1 MRRKTTTLCVI
12 ARNEEAT
19 VGTTVKSVLALVD
32 EMILIDTGST
42 DNTRIIAEGYGARVL
57 DVPWEDDFAVA
68 RNAALA
74 EATGD
79 WVLILDADEFL
90 EPIRPVDFQRMLNDP
105 GAAGYRLRISG
116 ARESSAG
123 SGTSS
128 LRLFRNHPDV
138 RYRYP
143 IHEQIEP
150 DLDRWARQEGLIIH
164 DSALTVIHDEQRVER
179 QNHARE
185 RNLRILRKA
194 LAAQPQEPYFAYR
207 LACEGIVELDGE
219 VLPVVGLK
227 SALGYLHQ
235 AWTRV
240 DGLDEQQL
248 RDLSWAPDLG
258 AKICSALLA
267 VGKLDD
273 ARAVARRLESA
284 FPHSAQVKLQSIA
297 ADIRYLVEQG
307 SELPY
312 ATTAELTTLTRRK
325 LEGLR
330 AQTRAALDAGL
341 KPEVPVQYVLRCL
354 GELAL
359 AEGRVSEAFGAFEQ
373 ALSLDPS
380 YSFGWLGMAECSRFA
395 GDRKRALKLY
405 LRTITESEYNHR
417 AWLRGCDLMRQMDF
431 RDNAESWWRKVATLF
446 PEHPEVMRQD
456 ALENRKG
463 VPVH

>member
-32 EMILIDTGST
+32 EMILVDTGSS

-57 DVPWEDDFAVA
+57 DVPWADDFALA

-79 WVLILDADEFL
+79 WILVLDADEFL
-90 EPIRPVDFQRMLNDP
+90 EPIRPVDFQRLLNDP
-105 GAAGYRLRISG
+105 GAAGYRLRVSG
-116 ARESSAG
+116 GRESS
-123 SGTSS
+123 SGDGAVS

-143 IHEQIEP
+143 IHEQVAP
-150 DLDRWARQEGLIIH
+150 DLERWARTEGLVIL
-164 DSALTVIHDEQRVER
+164 DSTLTVIHDEQRIER
-179 QNHARE
+179 RNHARE

-194 LAAQPQEPYFAYR
+194 QAEQPQEPYFSYR
-207 LACEGIVELDGE
+207 LACEGIVELDAE

-227 SALGYLHQ
+227 SALGHLHQ

-240 DGLDEQQL
+240 EGMSEDDL

-267 VGKLDD
+267 VGKVDD
-273 ARAVARRLESA
+273 ARAVARRLEAVFPDSA
-284 FPHSAQVKLQSIA
+284 TVVLQSIA
-297 ADIRYLVEQG
+297 ADIRYLVDLG
-307 SELPY
+307 GELPY
-312 ATTAELTTLTRRK
+312 TTTAELTHLTRRK
-325 LEGLR
+325 LERLR
-330 AQTRAALDAGL
+330 AATEAGPNGGHQ
-341 KPEVPVQYVLRCL
+341 PEIPYRYVLRCS
-354 GELAL
+354 GDLAL
-359 AEGRVSEAFGAFEQ
+359 AEGRVSEAFASYEK

-380 YSFGWLGMAECSRFA
+380 YSFGWLGMAECSRYA

-405 LRTITESEYNHR
+405 LRTITESQYNHR

-431 RDNAESWWRKVATLF
+431 RDNAESWWRKVAELF
-446 PEHPEVMRQD
+446 PEHPEVVAQRERESES
-456 ALENRKG
+456 ALSVR
-463 VPVH
+463 

>member
-19 VGTTVKSVLALVD
+19 IGTAVKSVLALVD
-32 EMILIDTGST
+32 EMILVDTGST

-57 DVPWEDDFAVA
+57 DVPWEDDFAQA

-79 WVLILDADEFL
+79 WILVLDADEFL
-90 EPIRPVDFQRMLNDP
+90 EPIRPVEFQRLLHDP
-105 GAAGYRLRISG
+105 AAAGYRLRVSTS
-116 ARESSAG
+116 REGGVA
-123 SGTSS
+123 TDTCS

-143 IHEQIEP
+143 IHERIEP
-150 DLDRWARQEGLIIH
+150 ALEHWARGECLMVL
-164 DSALTVIHDEQRVER
+164 DAPLTVIHDVQRVER
-179 QNHARE
+179 QNVARE

-194 LAAQPQEPYFAYR
+194 LAERPQEPYFSYR
-207 LACEGIVELDGE
+207 LACENIIELDSE

-227 SALGYLHQ
+227 KALGYLHQ

-240 DGLDEQQL
+240 EGLGAEEL

-267 VGKLDD
+267 VDKVEQ
-273 ARAVARRLESA
+273 ARKVARRLESA
-284 FPHSAQVKLQSIA
+284 FPDSATICLQAVS
-297 ADIRYLVEQG
+297 ADIRYLDQQA

-312 ATTAELTTLTRRK
+312 AVTGELMQLARRK
-325 LEGLR
+325 LETLQRRMREKIALGR
-330 AQTRAALDAGL
+330 A
-341 KPEVPVQYVLRCL
+341 PEIPLHYILRCQ
-354 GELAL
+354 GELSL
-359 AEGRVSEAFGAFEQ
+359 VEGRVADAVGAFEQ
-373 ALSLDPS
+373 ALSLDPT

-405 LRTITESEYNHR
+405 LRTITESELNHR

-431 RDNAESWWRKVATLF
+431 RDNAESWWRKVSTLF
-446 PEHPEVMRQD
+446 PEHPEVLRQPNHETEGA
-456 ALENRKG
+456 ALT
-463 VPVH
+463 P